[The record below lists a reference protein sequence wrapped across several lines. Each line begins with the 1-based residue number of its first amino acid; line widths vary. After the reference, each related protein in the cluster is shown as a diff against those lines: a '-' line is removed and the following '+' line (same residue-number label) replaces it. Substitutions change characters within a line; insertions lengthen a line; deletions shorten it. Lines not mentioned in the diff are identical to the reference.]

1 MKKNSIILMLILT
14 IILSLNIS
22 AFADSSNEIR
32 MGTLDSDSQYPFFDE
47 TDSIS
52 EETKNVILNINKNAE
67 DTGAQVGVI
76 LLNSLNGNT
85 IEDKATELF
94 NAWGLGDKDKNNGV
108 LMLISKEDRL
118 FRIEVGEGLR
128 NTVLSDRDAADILD
142 EMKPYCKD
150 EAYNLAVQVGLFEID
165 KKFNEYRT
173 LLSIEKEEEKPVE
186 ETVPE
191 KETSSQTA
199 GVISENDYIKPDYE
213 EDNSFP
219 FTHMATTVIP
229 ITFGLGLVLFFVI
242 SMISTDREAKRE
254 EEKRQEEIRARGK
267 AVDVKIQI
275 SNQYDMKEDI
285 TINGYENYELDE
297 NDVKNRVKNLLKDD
311 KLFTS
316 MYYKYN
322 KITGFKI
329 LEISGLTEGATFKE
343 MKDKTIK
350 VKLELEREED
360 LFMKNPRRVQ
370 ATKDFYNTLSPEEK
384 AFYTSRV
391 NSSQKSF
398 FSTNFWF
405 YLYIYT
411 LMNSDRSNDF
421 RGYMDS
427 RDIGSDRFYTSKK
440 DIEAR
445 EAARLAE
452 ERRSAEDAERAARAL
467 NNSNSS
473 FSSGS
478 SFHNSGSSFGGFGG
492 GSSSGGGAS
501 GGF

>member
-1 MKKNSIILMLILT
+1 MKKNSIILMLIFT

-52 EETKNVILNINKNAE
+52 EETKNVILNINKNCE

-85 IEDKATELF
+85 IEDKTTELF

-142 EMKPYCKD
+142 KMKPYCKD

-285 TINGYENYELDE
+285 TINGYENYELDKNDIE
-297 NDVKNRVKNLLKDD
+297 NKVKNLLKSD

-316 MYYKYN
+316 MYYEYN

-329 LEISGLTEGATFKE
+329 LEITGLTDGATFKE
-343 MKDKTIK
+343 MQDKTIK

-360 LFMKNPRRVQ
+360 VFMQNPRRVQ

-384 AFYTSRV
+384 AFYTSRS
-391 NSSQKSF
+391 NNSQKSF
-398 FSTNFWF
+398 YSTNFWF
-405 YLYIYT
+405 YMYLYMLIK
-411 LMNSDRSNDF
+411 SDRSNDF

-427 RDIGSDRFYTSKK
+427 RNVSSDRFYTSKK

-445 EAARLAE
+445 EAARIAE
-452 ERRSAEDAERAARAL
+452 EKRRSARAS
-467 NNSNSS
+467 NNDDSS

-478 SFHNSGSSFGGFGG
+478 SFYNSGSSFGGFGG

>member
-1 MKKNSIILMLILT
+1 MRNKKNSIILLLVLT
-14 IILSLNIS
+14 IILSLNVS
-22 AFADSSNEIR
+22 VFADNKNEVR
-32 MGTLDSDSQYPFFDE
+32 MGTLDSNSQYPFYDE
-47 TDSIS
+47 TDSMS
-52 EETKNVILNINKNAE
+52 EETKNIILNINKNCE

-76 LLNSLNGNT
+76 LLNSLNGGI

-94 NAWGLGDKDKNNGV
+94 NTWGLGDKDKNNGV
-108 LMLISKEDRL
+108 LMLISKGDRL

-128 NTVLSDRDAADILD
+128 NTVLSDNDAADILD

-150 EAYNLAVQVGLFEID
+150 EAYNLAVQVGLFNID
-165 KKFNEYRT
+165 KKLNEYRDY
-173 LLSIEKEEEKPVE
+173 LGSIDSVVHKNTVEEE
-186 ETVPE
+186 
-191 KETSSQTA
+191 TSNQTA
-199 GVISENDYIKPDYE
+199 GVISDNNYSEPDYDDKFSDE
-213 EDNSFP
+213 E
-219 FTHMATTVIP
+219 IP
-229 ITFGLGLVLFFVI
+229 KQAKTILIVVGVLFALFLAIFIV
-242 SMISTDREAKRE
+242 SDNREAKRE
-254 EEKRQEEIRARGK
+254 EERRQEMIRARGE

-275 SNQYDMKEDI
+275 TNQFDMTDDI
-285 TINGYENYELDE
+285 TIRGYENYELDE
-297 NDVKNRVKNLLKDD
+297 NDVKNRVNNLLKDN
-311 KLFTS
+311 KLFTN
-316 MYYKYN
+316 MYYEYN

-329 LEISGLTEGATFKE
+329 LEITGLTEGASFKD

-360 LFMKNPRRVQ
+360 VFMKNPRRVQ

-421 RGYMDS
+421 RGYMDGRGIS
-427 RDIGSDRFYTSKK
+427 SDRFYTSKQ

-452 ERRSAEDAERAARAL
+452 ERRSAEDAAMAARAL

-478 SFHNSGSSFGGFGG
+478 SFYNSGSSFGGFGG

>member
-14 IILSLNIS
+14 IILSLNIR

-76 LLNSLNGNT
+76 LFNSLNGNT

-94 NAWGLGDKDKNNGV
+94 NTWGLGDKDKNNGV

-254 EEKRQEEIRARGK
+254 EKERQEMIKARGK
-267 AVDVKIQI
+267 AVEVKVQI
-275 SNQYDMKEDI
+275 SNQFDMTEDI
-285 TINGYENYELDE
+285 TINGYENYELE
-297 NDVKNRVKNLLKDD
+297 KNDINKRVKNLLRDG

-316 MYYKYN
+316 MYYEYN
-322 KITGFKI
+322 QITGFKI
-329 LEISGLTEGATFKE
+329 LEITGLTEGASFKD

-360 LFMKNPRRVQ
+360 VFMKNPRKVQ
-370 ATKDFYNTLSPEEK
+370 ATKDFYGTLSPEEK

-427 RDIGSDRFYTSKK
+427 RGISSDRFYTSKK

-452 ERRSAEDAERAARAL
+452 EKRRSARAL
-467 NNSNSS
+467 SNNDDNS

-478 SFHNSGSSFGGFGG
+478 SFYNSGSSFGGFGG